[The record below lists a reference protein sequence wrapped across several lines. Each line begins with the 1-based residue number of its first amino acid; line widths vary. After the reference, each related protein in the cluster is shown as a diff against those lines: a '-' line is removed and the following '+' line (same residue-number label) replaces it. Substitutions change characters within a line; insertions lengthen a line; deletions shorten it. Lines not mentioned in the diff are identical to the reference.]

1 MNLIYQSGFLKALGW
16 SLADSLWQMGL
27 IWLLY
32 TAITGNGRKR
42 NAAQR
47 HDLALLSLA
56 GGSAWFIAGLFMH
69 LFSVQPLPAQGEA
82 FARHSLVSAFMDG
95 IAPYFSIAYLV
106 ALLFLIARFLYQY
119 QQSLRLFHTGIQ
131 EPDASLA
138 AFVEDAAHKM
148 GIPRKVVIGLSAI
161 ADTPLTIGFW
171 KPMILFPIAAFNQL
185 SMSQAE
191 AIIVHE
197 LHHIRRND
205 YLINLLLALIDIFLF
220 FNPFARILS
229 SIVKKERENS
239 CDDKVIQLQY
249 NPHQYGQALLI
260 LEQNRLSHNNISIA
274 ATGKSAPMLLNRI
287 KRLASHKAPSSPV
300 LGKLSVLLL
309 FLLLATSIQK
319 REETVPVLAPSF
331 TRNGLQVSFVEA
343 IDRPAETFAFNGME
357 TTASIISDDKNPNI
371 ENGLS
376 PEKTPSVNPLE
387 PSSPAP
393 SAEKQ
398 ISIPSTSGAI
408 KDAAEHPSPE
418 KQISASSQ
426 PRIRKIAGVNKR
438 FSNDV
443 PEVETKSSALLQAL
457 KRDLQALNL
466 DQQALDQYQQ
476 ALDQYQQT
484 WSQHQEKILEA
495 IEERNLINAGIDLNE
510 LPMTIS
516 IRQLIKEQAGLLLE
530 AAKYK
535 ALEAQIAQA
544 NYPSFAS
551 YPALTHTLSAIPVI
565 QSISLSGKTIALIG
579 QDGNIHFI
587 LVNPAPSHRPH
598 NAVKILKTVHL

>member
-1 MNLIYQSGFLKALGW
+1 MNLIYQSDFLKALGW

-56 GGSAWFIAGLFMH
+56 GGSAWFFASLFIH
-69 LFSVQPLPAQGEA
+69 LFAVQPLPVQSEA
-82 FARHSLVSAFMDG
+82 FARHSLVSAFIDG

-131 EPDASLA
+131 EPDASLTT
-138 AFVEDAAHKM
+138 FVEDMSYKM
-148 GIPRKVVIGLSAI
+148 GIPKKVVIGLSAI
-161 ADTPLTIGFW
+161 ADTTLTIGFW
-171 KPMILFPIAAFNQL
+171 KPVILFPVAAFNRL

-229 SIVKKERENS
+229 AIVKKERENS

-309 FLLLATSIQK
+309 FLLMATSIQK
-319 REETVPVLAPSF
+319 REEPVPVLAPSF
-331 TRNGLQVSFVEA
+331 TRNGQQVSFVEV
-343 IDRPAETFAFNGME
+343 IDRPAETFAVNGME
-357 TTASIISDDKNPNI
+357 TAASKIPDAKNPSI
-371 ENGLS
+371 ENILFR
-376 PEKTPSVNPLE
+376 EK
-387 PSSPAP
+387 AP
-393 SAEKQ
+393 SANPPEQ
-398 ISIPSTSGAI
+398 SSSA
-408 KDAAEHPSPE
+408 PSPE
-418 KQISASSQ
+418 KQINIP
-426 PRIRKIAGVNKR
+426 PRLKAQKVAGTDNS
-438 FSNDV
+438 FSDDV
-443 PEVETKSSALLQAL
+443 PGAETKPFALLQAL
-457 KRDLQALNL
+457 KRDLQALKL

-476 ALDQYQQT
+476 ALDQRQQT
-484 WSQHQEKILEA
+484 WSQHQEKIFRA
-495 IEERNLINAGIDLNE
+495 IEETNLIDAGIDLNE
-510 LPMTIS
+510 LPMTIL
-516 IRQLIKEQAGLLLE
+516 IRQLMTDRTRLLLE

-551 YPALTHTLSAIPVI
+551 YPALTDTLSAIPAI
-565 QSISLSGKTIALIG
+565 QFISLSGKTIALIG
-579 QDGNIHFI
+579 QDDNIHII
-587 LVNPAPSHRPH
+587 LVNPAPVRRHRPH
-598 NAVKILKTVHL
+598 NPVEILKTVHL